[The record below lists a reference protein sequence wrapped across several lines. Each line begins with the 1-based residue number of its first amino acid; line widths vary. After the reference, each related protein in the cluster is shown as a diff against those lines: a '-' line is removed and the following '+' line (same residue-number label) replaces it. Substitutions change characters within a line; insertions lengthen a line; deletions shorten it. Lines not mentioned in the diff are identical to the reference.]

1 MSIKILKSINNLLL
15 VLLLLILIFAIVVY
29 LGILPKNFLFFHMEF
44 FGRFYERALSYLL
57 FGIPLIYFSRRYI
70 KIKKNAEL
78 IILLVFLNFLL
89 DGLGNFFGWDK
100 IGNQYSSVWYDKS
113 VHLTGGIIYTSVFYM
128 ILINY
133 FSSQN
138 NFLILLTAFG
148 LSFALGTLFG
158 VGEYL
163 SDKYF
168 KTYMVGGLEDSIG
181 DNIFDFLGSI
191 TGSAILYLTL
201 FSSQHHKT

>member
-1 MSIKILKSINNLLL
+1 
-15 VLLLLILIFAIVVY
+15 
-29 LGILPKNFLFFHMEF
+29 
-44 FGRFYERALSYLL
+44 
-57 FGIPLIYFSRRYI
+57 
-70 KIKKNAEL
+70 
-78 IILLVFLNFLL
+78 
-89 DGLGNFFGWDK
+89 
-100 IGNQYSSVWYDKS
+100 
-113 VHLTGGIIYTSVFYM
+113 M